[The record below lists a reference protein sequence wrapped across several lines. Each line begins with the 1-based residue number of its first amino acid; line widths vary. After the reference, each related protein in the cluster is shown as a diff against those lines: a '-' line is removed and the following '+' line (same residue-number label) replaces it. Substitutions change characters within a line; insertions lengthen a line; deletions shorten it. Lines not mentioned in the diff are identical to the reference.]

1 MKCNTG
7 KIMKLKDD
15 DQLVYAA
22 LCDDNDFVV
31 LYDGEQHVIK
41 LSVAELPVAS
51 KLTVGVKSGF
61 KSCTAAAVVNDS
73 DLLLFCT
80 EDNKGKFTSVKDFNL
95 DSRGNK
101 GQLLAEGTKFMR
113 GFSAGREDI
122 YIIMKQGAP
131 LAISRSKLS
140 VKSRT
145 AVGASVTNRQM
156 INII

>member
-1 MKCNTG
+1 
-7 KIMKLKDD
+7 MKLKDD

-31 LYDGEQHVIK
+31 LYDGEQHIIK

-61 KSCTAAAVVNDS
+61 KSCAAAAVVSDS

-80 EDNKGKFTSVKDFNL
+80 KDNKGKFTSVKDFSV

-101 GQLLAEGTKFMR
+101 GQLLADDTKFMR

-131 LAISRSKLS
+131 LTVSRSKLS
-140 VKSRT
+140 IKSRT

-156 INII
+156 VNII